1 MKQLGVEWAA
11 LTEEQKAPF
20 KQKSDAMLSQYNEAK
35 NAYRETASLEE
46 IAPAEQPKKLI
57 RRLMRKHGMQVMSRL
72 MIPHVSIPIQFG

>member
-11 LTEEQKAPF
+11 LTEEQKAPY
-20 KQKSDAMLSQYNEAK
+20 KQKSDEMLSQYNEAK

-57 RRLMRKHGMQVMSRL
+57 RRLMRKHGMQVMPPL
-72 MIPHVSIPIQFG
+72 IPDLVFDKVHLG